1 MISMFPKIIIF
12 DMSEMSQLKMM
23 FICFTYTRVHTSIA
37 DLNNTR
43 ALDELETFYS
53 PNCADD
59 SRTHTKK
66 VLSLQNAECD
76 EAFKSC

>member
-1 MISMFPKIIIF
+1 
-12 DMSEMSQLKMM
+12 MSEMSQLKMM

-59 SRTHTKK
+59 SHTHTK
-66 VLSLQNAECD
+66 S
-76 EAFKSC
+76 S

>member
-1 MISMFPKIIIF
+1 
-12 DMSEMSQLKMM
+12 MSEMSQLKMM
-23 FICFTYTRVHTSIA
+23 FICFTYTRVHTSIV

-59 SRTHTKK
+59 SHTHTHTK
-66 VLSLQNAECD
+66 VLSLQNTECD
-76 EAFKSC
+76 EAFEGC